1 MELRLRPR
9 RIPRLEVQVG
19 SVNASAEDVFRLV
32 TDIGRL
38 PEWNAVIT
46 RVVEPSEDLAPERE
60 WVVELRSLG
69 NTWRSR
75 SAVLE
80 YDATSRRFSY
90 RSRTDDGNPSYGD
103 WTWTIEPDDD
113 GSQVTVSWDLHPR
126 TFWRRTLLA
135 RIRNRQLRSEV
146 RKSLNALEECLAR

>member
-1 MELRLRPR
+1 MTQR
-9 RIPRLEVQVG
+9 G
-19 SVNASAEDVFRLV
+19 SVTTGVHASADDVFHLI

-46 RVVEPSEDLAPERE
+46 RVVEPLADLVPDRE

-69 NTWRSR
+69 NSWRSR
-75 SAVLE
+75 SVVLE

-103 WTWTIEPDDD
+103 WTWKVDPDAD
-113 GSQVTVSWDLHPR
+113 GSRVTVSWDLHPR
-126 TFWRRTLLA
+126 TFWRRTLLV
-135 RIRNRQLRSEV
+135 RIRNRQLRGEV
-146 RKSLNALEECLAR
+146 RKSLQSVEECLAHTTERR

>member
-1 MELRLRPR
+1 MTQR
-9 RIPRLEVQVG
+9 G
-19 SVNASAEDVFRLV
+19 SATTTVNASAEDVFRLV

-80 YDATSRRFSY
+80 YDATSR
-90 RSRTDDGNPSYGD
+90 
-103 WTWTIEPDDD
+103 
-113 GSQVTVSWDLHPR
+113 

-135 RIRNRQLRSEV
+135 RIRNRRCAA
-146 RKSLNALEECLAR
+146 KSASR